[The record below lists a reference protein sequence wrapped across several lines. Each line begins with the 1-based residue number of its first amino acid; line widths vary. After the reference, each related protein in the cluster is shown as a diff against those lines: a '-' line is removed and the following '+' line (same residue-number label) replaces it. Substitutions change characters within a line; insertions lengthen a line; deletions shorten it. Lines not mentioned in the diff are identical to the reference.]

1 MATIA
6 TELTTRVCII
16 TLIYVIISYFII
28 QRHQV
33 PADQLATS
41 IPLLFVIFGVVMLI
55 SILFCLR
62 KYHVWNAR
70 KNDGAAAN
78 KI

>member
-1 MATIA
+1 MSTIA
-6 TELTTRVCII
+6 TELTTRVCVI
-16 TLIYVIISYFII
+16 TLIFSIISYFII
-28 QRHQV
+28 QKHQGQ
-33 PADQLATS
+33 ADQLAVD
-41 IPLLFVIFGVVMLI
+41 IPLLFVTFGVVMLI

-70 KNDGAAAN
+70 KNDGVNAN